1 MKKPTKAVAALL
13 AANPDAKPRQPACTG
28 TGEWLY
34 WHAPSGETIP
44 VGVAIHLTG
53 ITYRQIITADD
64 ASSAA
69 TALWGATIA
78 WQLGKMLA
86 ATSAAVSAGQP
97 LPAGISAEPIPIV
110 NGDNPGT
117 MLDTLWQHGVAQSI
131 LLKKKPPSVKAERS
145 IAASNTREAEPAAPA
160 QNTPGQAAQEQAPAK
175 PGASSQKK

>member
-28 TGEWLY
+28 NGDWIY

-44 VGVAIHLTG
+44 VGVAIHLAS
-53 ITYRQIITADD
+53 ITYRQIITADE
-64 ASSAA
+64 ASAA
-69 TALWGATIA
+69 AGTIWGDTIA
-78 WQLGKMLA
+78 WQLGKLLA
-86 ATSAAVSAGQP
+86 ATSAAISAHQP

-117 MLDTLWQHGVAQSI
+117 ILDTLWQHGVAQSI

-160 QNTPGQAAQEQAPAK
+160 QNTPGQVAQEQAPAK
-175 PGASSQKK
+175 PGASHRKN